1 MNKVILKTA
10 LLTLAVLAFAAAL
23 VFSLWILISP
33 QTMAS
38 SCEKTGNYAF
48 AVTCADLRYKY
59 TKNVDDLARCA
70 QDSISAKN
78 DSLIVKYGEQ
88 LIADGGFED
97 LCTRKDA
104 IIAGTEYGAYA
115 SGYKGYICGSLAA
128 AQYLTGNTDKAVA
141 TAEKYASYNKLVIE
155 IYNKKDK
162 DAAGKVLTALDGSD
176 QDLSKLL
183 EQIISQGA

>member
-38 SCEKTGNYAF
+38 SCEKTGNYSF

-88 LIADGGFED
+88 LIADEGFD
-97 LCTRKDA
+97 GLCTRNDEKFA
-104 IIAGTEYGAYA
+104 NSEYGAYA
-115 SGYKGYICGSLAA
+115 KDYKGYICGNLAA
-128 AQYLTGNTDKAVA
+128 AQYRTGSTDKAVA

-162 DAAGKVLTALDGSD
+162 EAAQKVLSSLDGSNE
-176 QDLSKLL
+176 DLSKLL